1 MEVSKYIYA
10 SAVSNFEA
18 LVLEDFC
25 PVLHGSVVAQET
37 ELVPNQKSAVWLR
50 VCQSALWQY
59 ADPHVYYFLV
69 KYNSANNKI
78 TQTTI

>member
-37 ELVPNQKSAVWLR
+37 ELVPNQKSAVCWR
-50 VCQSALWQY
+50 VCQSVLWQY
-59 ADPHVYYFLV
+59 ADPPCVLFFSEV
-69 KYNSANNKI
+69 
-78 TQTTI
+78 